1 MLNKRALAAIKK
13 KLPKDGFQLV
23 SDKSGVSKESVKKIL
38 NDPLRFNKD
47 VIAAALTVIEE
58 YQEEL
63 AQLET
68 RAKNLTAKS

>member
-1 MLNKRALAAIKK
+1 MLNKRALAAIKR
-13 KLPKDGFQLV
+13 KLPKDVFQLV

-68 RAKNLTAKS
+68 RAKNLTTKP